1 MPTLTVIKHFDVIK
15 NITAGFSPAAFRK
28 ILSDNC
34 VKKEQMVVSAIAS
47 TPEFTAF
54 QIITINSEQTFE
66 LCALLTKRPF
76 LHFHRIIIHY

>member
-1 MPTLTVIKHFDVIK
+1 HYCWVRSYLPGSLQ
-15 NITAGFSPAAFRK
+15 GK
-28 ILSDNC
+28 ISSDGC
-34 VKKEQMVVSAIAS
+34 LKKEQMVVSAIAS

>member
-1 MPTLTVIKHFDVIK
+1 HI
-15 NITAGFSPAAFRK
+15 SPAAFRK

-34 VKKEQMVVSAIAS
+34 VKKKQMVVSAIAS